1 MDLIGAEY
9 LTGALN
15 PAKKR
20 IFILVRFKEGVKNIL
35 GMLYNEVSPEHVVL
49 SIDNKYNF
57 SGTGQSFAPILHAYM
72 DTRFLPGV
80 HADPHSEGCM
90 KEVVDYTLQGLRR
103 NFPNILESSQL
114 WTVISE
120 YPNRHFIHNV
130 RKTHLP
136 NTVKFYD
143 AFYHGTKEEKI
154 ASCDC
159 FFESSALRVTTCIF
173 SNRGESSSEVAVRL
187 CGGRKMLDVHNPRR
201 YKHYSNKR
209 AYLHEEAKTLFK
221 RELRMQT
228 YIDIIKPSCLEG
240 IFFLNICRGNKA
252 HIVAHVSIE
261 HLFP

>member
-9 LTGALN
+9 LIGVLN

-20 IFILVRFKEGVKNIL
+20 IFIPVRFKEGVKNIL
-35 GMLYNEVSPEHVVL
+35 GILYNEVLPEHVVL
-49 SIDNKYNF
+49 SIDNQNNL
-57 SGTGQSFAPILHAYM
+57 SGTGQTFAPILHAPYM

-103 NFPNILESSQL
+103 NFPNILESPQL

-154 ASCDC
+154 ASRDC
-159 FFESSALRVTTCIF
+159 FFESSAFRVTTCIF
-173 SNRGESSSEVAVRL
+173 PIEANQVWRWL
-187 CGGRKMLDVHNPRR
+187 CGFAEAKRCWTYMTRGDINIIQRKGRI
-201 YKHYSNKR
+201 SN
-209 AYLHEEAKTLFK
+209 EEAKL
-221 RELRMQT
+221 
-228 YIDIIKPSCLEG
+228 YS
-240 IFFLNICRGNKA
+240 RG
-252 HIVAHVSIE
+252 S
-261 HLFP
+261 